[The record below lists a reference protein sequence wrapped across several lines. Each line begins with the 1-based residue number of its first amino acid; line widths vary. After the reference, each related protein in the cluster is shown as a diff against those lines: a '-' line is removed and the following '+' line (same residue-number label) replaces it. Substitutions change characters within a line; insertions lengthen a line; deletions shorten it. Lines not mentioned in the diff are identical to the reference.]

1 MSDTIRLYKDADLHR
16 LYTINCAGEPG
27 VGAVTEDALGQ
38 IIAQGICL
46 VAVSRDDTPVGFLL
60 ALQPE
65 TDYGSKN
72 YQWFDERFEDYVYVD
87 RIALHPDARGSGLGT
102 ALYQHG
108 FVHFAGK
115 ALLIGCEVN
124 TMPPNPGSM
133 RFHERLGFSQ
143 VGTQTFQADY
153 AVTYLARRLSL

>member
-1 MSDTIRLYKDADLHR
+1 MDILCWYDHSSNDLRFYTGADSLLPIEYSATPKQHRQPRLPVLSLHQKVH
-16 LYTINCAGEPG
+16 LAS
-27 VGAVTEDALGQ
+27 Q
-38 IIAQGICL
+38 IGGCRQK
-46 VAVSRDDTPVGFLL
+46 P
-60 ALQPE
+60 
-65 TDYGSKN
+65 
-72 YQWFDERFEDYVYVD
+72 
-87 RIALHPDARGSGLGT
+87 